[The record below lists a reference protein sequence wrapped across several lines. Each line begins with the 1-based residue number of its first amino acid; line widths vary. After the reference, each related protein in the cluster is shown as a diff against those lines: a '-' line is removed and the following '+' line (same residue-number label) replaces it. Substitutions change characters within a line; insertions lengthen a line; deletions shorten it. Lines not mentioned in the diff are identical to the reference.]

1 MSDRIEVDIE
11 LAGRTV
17 HAANLYPPKRP
28 GGSFMLRYTDEY
40 RANPDAYP
48 FAPQIPLTG
57 GSFAGAAGLPGP
69 MQDGA
74 PDRWGRLIVSRRI
87 GRNPNDDDL
96 LLGVSDHTR
105 QGALRYRRGSALH
118 QHPDNDTPPLLDLA
132 QLQGAVDSVAADNDD
147 NDAYKLL
154 LQMGTDSLGGARP
167 KAAVGKGDELWMAKF
182 THSTDAWSVI
192 ELEAVTLRLAA
203 AASITVPQHEL
214 VHVGARAVLLTRR
227 FDRAQSGVR
236 IGYISAMTL
245 LGNRDGD
252 DMDYLDIVGDIQAV
266 ADQAEAQLHQL
277 FRRIVF
283 SLAVNN
289 TDDHG
294 RNHGFLRNDRGWV
307 LSPAF
312 DINPNPNTEALRST
326 SIGGARERS
335 EGITALL
342 EEAGAFRLDPTEAR
356 AIVSEVAAAVS
367 HWRTLMPPEIGEAQ
381 RRDFQPVFD
390 WLPAL
395 AKAG

>member
-1 MSDRIEVDIE
+1 MSGPIEVDIE
-11 LAGRTV
+11 LGGRTV

-28 GGSFMLRYTDEY
+28 GGSFVLRYTDEY
-40 RANPDAYP
+40 LANPVAYP
-48 FAPQIPLTG
+48 FAPQVPLTG

-69 MQDGA
+69 MRDGA

-87 GRNPNDDDL
+87 GRDPNDDDL

-105 QGALRYRRGSALH
+105 QGALRYRRGSHVH
-118 QHPDNDTPPLLDLA
+118 QHPGNDTPPLLDLA
-132 QLQGAVDSVAADNDD
+132 KLQGAADSVAADNDD

-167 KAAVGKGDELWMAKF
+167 KAAVGKGDELWIAKF

-192 ELEAVTLRLAA
+192 EWEAVTLRLAA
-203 AASITVPQHEL
+203 AAGITVPQHEL
-214 VHVGARAVLLTRR
+214 VHVGTRAVLLTRR
-227 FDRAQSGVR
+227 FDRAQSGTR
-236 IGYISAMTL
+236 IGYISAMTM
-245 LGNRDGD
+245 LGNQDGEY
-252 DMDYLDIVGDIQAV
+252 MDYLDIAGDIQAV
-266 ADQAEAQLHQL
+266 ADQPEVQLHQL
-277 FRRIVF
+277 FRRVVF

-326 SIGGARERS
+326 GIGGARGRG
-335 EGITALL
+335 EGMATLL
-342 EEAGAFRLDPTEAR
+342 QEARAFRLDQTEAK
-356 AIVSEVAAAVS
+356 AIVYEVATAVS
-367 HWRTLMPPEIGEAQ
+367 DWRALLPPEIGEAQ

-395 AKAG
+395 VNVG